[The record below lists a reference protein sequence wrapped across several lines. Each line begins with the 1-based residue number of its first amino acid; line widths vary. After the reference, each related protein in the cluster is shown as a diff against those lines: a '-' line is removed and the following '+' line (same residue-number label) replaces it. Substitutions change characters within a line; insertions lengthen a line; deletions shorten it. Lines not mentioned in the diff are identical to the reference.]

1 MSFSNLPLPLLRQV
15 IQLEESLPDISFLYH
30 SSLLSQ
36 KQAGLCTKETRHFR
50 TFWKKKIMEV
60 ILC

>member
-1 MSFSNLPLPLLRQV
+1 MSFSNLPLPFLRQV
-15 IQLEESLPDISFLYH
+15 LRLEESLPGLSFLYH

-36 KQAGLCTKETRHFR
+36 KQASLCMKRIRHFR
-50 TFWKKKIMEV
+50 TLWGKKVMEV